1 VNLAAVQKLMIGVG
15 DRAHPAAGGAGV
27 VFIDDIY
34 LTKP

>member
-1 VNLAAVQKLMIGVG
+1 MVG
-15 DRAHPAAGGAGV
+15 AGNRASPAAGGTGV